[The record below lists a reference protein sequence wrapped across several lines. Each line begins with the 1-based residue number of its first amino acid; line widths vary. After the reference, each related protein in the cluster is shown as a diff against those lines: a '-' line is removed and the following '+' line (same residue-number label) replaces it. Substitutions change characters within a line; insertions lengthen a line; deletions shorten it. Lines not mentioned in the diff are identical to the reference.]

1 MLKILLLFLYFIC
14 IQGELEFYPEIS
26 IKQGKLRGFHLTSR
40 KGRYFNAFHR
50 IPYAKAP
57 VGDLR
62 FKVIIIIV
70 IVVVVEII
78 NAVV

>member
-14 IQGELEFYPEIS
+14 IQGELEVYPEITT
-26 IKQGKLRGFHLTSR
+26 KHGKLVGFRLTSR
-40 KGRYFNAFHR
+40 KDRYFNAFHR

-62 FKVIIIIV
+62 FKVIIII
-70 IVVVVEII
+70 II
-78 NAVV
+78 III